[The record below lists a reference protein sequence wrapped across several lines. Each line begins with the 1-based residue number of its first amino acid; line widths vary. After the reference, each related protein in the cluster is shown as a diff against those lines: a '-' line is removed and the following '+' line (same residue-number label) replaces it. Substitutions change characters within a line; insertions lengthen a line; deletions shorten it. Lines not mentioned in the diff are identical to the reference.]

1 MMAPTHAV
9 TGAALALP
17 LLAVAPEL
25 AVVGGL
31 AGLLGG
37 VVPDLDLYAGHRR
50 TLHFPVYGS
59 ALAAVALAVAALLP
73 GAVTVA
79 VAWFLLAAAVH
90 SASDVIGG
98 GLELRPW
105 EATSSRAVYD
115 HYRERWLSPRRL
127 IRYDGAPEDF
137 AVASLVG
144 AGVVAGFG
152 PGSLLGWL
160 TGGLLA
166 AGLLYTL
173 VRKRLPAMADWI
185 APRLPSGLRSY
196 LPERYH

>member
-1 MMAPTHAV
+1 MAPTHAV
-9 TGAALALP
+9 AGAALALP
-17 LLAVAPEL
+17 LLAVSPEL
-25 AVVGGL
+25 ALIGGL

-37 VVPDLDLYAGHRR
+37 IVPDLDLYAGHRR
-50 TLHFPVYGS
+50 TLHFPVYGL
-59 ALAAVALAVAALLP
+59 ALALVALAIAAVVPSVL
-73 GAVTVA
+73 TVA
-79 VAWFLLAAAVH
+79 VAWFLLAGAVH

-105 EATSSRAVYD
+105 EGTSSRAVYD
-115 HYRERWLSPRRL
+115 HHRERWLPPKRL

-137 AVASLVG
+137 AVASLIG
-144 AGVVAGFG
+144 AGVIAGFG

-185 APRLPSGLRSY
+185 APRLPPVLRSY